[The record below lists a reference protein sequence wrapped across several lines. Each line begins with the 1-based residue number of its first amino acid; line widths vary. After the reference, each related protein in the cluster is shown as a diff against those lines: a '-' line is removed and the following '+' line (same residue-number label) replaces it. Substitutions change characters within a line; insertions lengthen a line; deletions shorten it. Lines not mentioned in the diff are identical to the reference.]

1 MIVEKAGL
9 KEKPAREDIRVVP
22 VSGMEMAMGLG
33 GLQVTNLIMLGVYM
47 ELAKPL
53 SPRLIE
59 DELRRSYSDVVLE
72 RNTRALKVGM
82 EVGRA
87 VAAG

>member
-1 MIVEKAGL
+1 
-9 KEKPAREDIRVVP
+9 
-22 VSGMEMAMGLG
+22 
-33 GLQVTNLIMLGVYM
+33 MLGVYM

-59 DELRRSYSDVVLE
+59 DELRRSYSDGVLE